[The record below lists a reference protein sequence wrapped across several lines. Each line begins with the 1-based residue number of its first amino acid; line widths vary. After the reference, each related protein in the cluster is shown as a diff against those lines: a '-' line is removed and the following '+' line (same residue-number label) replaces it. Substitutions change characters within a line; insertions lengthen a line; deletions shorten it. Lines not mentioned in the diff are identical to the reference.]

1 MLMPSPGKPTTTVA
15 PAAAM
20 PAYLAA
26 SRSKYARRW
35 NSASTKLVCDDA
47 VPSRKSEASAEMNE
61 SFIASQMAPTLRLE
75 SQCEG
80 EEARDPPLIGGVPLS
95 GRLVRTVGD
104 HQEGATSPAW
114 LKITLGP

>member
-61 SFIASQMAPTLRLE
+61 SFIASQMAPTLRFE

-80 EEARDPPLIGGVPLS
+80 EDARDAPLIGGTPTRDQRIRNAVERQ
-95 GRLVRTVGD
+95 G
-104 HQEGATSPAW
+104 GATLPAW
-114 LKITLGP
+114 LKITLGD